1 MQPVLLLLTVAF
13 SIGLAFAIS
22 RIFLECVFHLM
33 THQGLPFIFYWRR
46 VAFVTALF
54 WLWYLTPA
62 IAQSH
67 AASAVIQLLLTKP

>member
-1 MQPVLLLLTVAF
+1 MQPVLLLVTLAF
-13 SIGLAFAIS
+13 SIGLALAIS
-22 RIFLECVFHLM
+22 RIFLGCVFHLM
-33 THQGLPFIFYWRR
+33 SNRTLPFIFYWRR

-67 AASAVIQLLLTKP
+67 AATAVIQLLLTNP